1 MPLGLARVV
10 HDGGAMTVVAARA
23 DIFLFA
29 AASSRL
35 DSDSLMTFGFRAVR
49 ISLPVS
55 SASGTAGRHYPL
67 DKFFRQLTFRANCR
81 NAYLPNWPAI
91 LRSQLCN
98 RNSAIGG
105 FKMVLDQQ
113 PAVAYI

>member
-1 MPLGLARVV
+1 MPLGLPRVL
-10 HDGGAMTVVAARA
+10 HDGVSMTVVAARA

-29 AASSRL
+29 TDSSRL

-55 SASGTAGRHYPL
+55 SASGTAGRHHPL
-67 DKFFRQLTFRANCR
+67 HKFFRPLTSRANCR
-81 NAYLPNWPAI
+81 NPYLPTCPAI

-98 RNSAIGG
+98 RNSAIG
-105 FKMVLDQQ
+105 
-113 PAVAYI
+113 